1 MVTPRN
7 IYPAK
12 KRRRFYSA
20 AIGST
25 LFGDRPATR
34 EWGRLGSP
42 GRIAAESFAGEEE
55 ARRAEQQAIRL
66 PARHG
71 YSQVSA

>member
-1 MVTPRN
+1 MGVEVRAVVHQGTTLVS
-7 IYPAK
+7 IAGK
-12 KRRRFYSA
+12 
-20 AIGST
+20 IGCT
-25 LFGDRPATR
+25 AGDRPATR